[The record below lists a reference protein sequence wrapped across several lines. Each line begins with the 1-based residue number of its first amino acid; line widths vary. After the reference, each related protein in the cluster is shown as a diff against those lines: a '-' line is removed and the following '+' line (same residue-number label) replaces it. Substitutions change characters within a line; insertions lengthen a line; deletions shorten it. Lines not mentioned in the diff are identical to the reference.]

1 MIHKIVHVFAN
12 TQKSVEWLIFNIFY
26 YAKTDQR
33 QNGKTRTHGYIRV
46 NWKKY
51 FTCCSYY

>member
-1 MIHKIVHVFAN
+1 MIYKIVHVFAN